1 MPTRPGGLYQ
11 SSRLDVTQPLDI
23 PSALV
28 GRVIEGRYQL
38 ERLISSGGMGFVF
51 EATQLSVNRRVAVK
65 LLRPELAGELDLMQ
79 RFAQEVEAIATLSHP
94 HIVTLIDAGRDQ
106 GGLAYLVMEFVRGET
121 FRQSL
126 QSGALSLMDLLK
138 VFAQVC
144 EALHMA
150 HDHDVIHRDLKFD
163 NIMITR
169 RPGGAVHARVLDFGV
184 AKMLRRDLNL
194 TRGGQL
200 PGTPGIIAPELANQ
214 SAPSPQSDLY
224 SIGVLLYTVLCGSP
238 PFRGHNDLALMH
250 AHQYEALPRLED
262 RVHPYV
268 PEQVI
273 QLVYQ
278 MLEKSPADRPADA
291 LMVRDRL
298 ETEIVALSRHTGHHE
313 RAYVPPAFM
322 GGVLAMP
329 EQEAD
334 TDIDELTLRFVLSQQ
349 EQEREREQAQAKSP
363 LIGPILVPSSVV
375 VMLSLLLLSLIV
387 VLITLLTRTIGS

>member
-11 SSRLDVTQPLDI
+11 SSRLDATQPLDV

-65 LLRPELAGELDLMQ
+65 LLKPELAGEIDLMQ

-94 HIVTLIDAGRDQ
+94 HIVTLNDAGRDQ
-106 GGLAYLVMEFVRGET
+106 GGLAYLLMEFVRGET

-126 QSGALSLMDLLK
+126 QQGALSLVDLLG

-144 EALHMA
+144 EALHLA
-150 HDHDVIHRDLKFD
+150 HEHGVIHRDLKFD

-169 RPGGAVHARVLDFGV
+169 RPGGAVHAQVLDFGV

-200 PGTPGIIAPELANQ
+200 PGTPGIIAPELADQ

-238 PFRGHNDLALMH
+238 PFQGPNDLALMH
-250 AHQYEALPRLED
+250 AHQFEALPRLEA

-268 PEQVI
+268 PEEVLRI
-273 QLVYQ
+273 VYQ
-278 MLEKSPADRPADA
+278 LLEKSPADRPADA
-291 LMVRDRL
+291 LMVRDRI
-298 ETEIVALSRHTGHHE
+298 EEVIAGMPRRADHHT
-313 RAYVPPAFM
+313 RPYVPPAFM
-322 GGVLAMP
+322 GGPIERL
-329 EQEAD
+329 EHEDAD
-334 TDIDELTLRFVLSQQ
+334 TDIDESIVEPVLAQH
-349 EQEREREQAQAKSP
+349 EERTS
-363 LIGPILVPSSVV
+363 LLGPILVPSSVV
-375 VMLSLLLLSLIV
+375 VMLALLLLALIV
-387 VLITLLTRTIGS
+387 VLITLLTRTVGS